1 MTGSLSALA
10 AAVVLFIASHLV
22 LSMPTLRQA
31 LVARLGERSFRALYS
46 LLAIVLIVWVA
57 MAYRDAPVEDV
68 WLPPI
73 GLMHLSLAIM
83 PFACLLV
90 VAGMST
96 PNPSALG
103 GDTPEVPGREPGGI
117 LPVGI
122 LKVTRHPVMWG
133 IALWGIA
140 HLLANGDAASLMLF
154 GGMTFLALAGAGAQ
168 ETKKRVQLGRRWDGF
183 VAQTSYLPFAAMAA
197 GRTRLRLVEIGWW
210 RIAAALA
217 LYALLLVL
225 HTWLFGASPLP
236 L

>member
-1 MTGSLSALA
+1 M
-10 AAVVLFIASHLV
+10 
-22 LSMPTLRQA
+22 
-31 LVARLGERSFRALYS
+31 
-46 LLAIVLIVWVA
+46 
-57 MAYRDAPVEDV
+57 
-68 WLPPI
+68 PPI

-103 GDTPEVPGREPGGI
+103 GDTPEA
-117 LPVGI
+117 LDQQPVGI

-154 GGMTFLALAGAGAQ
+154 GGMTLLALAGASAQ

-225 HTWLFGASPLP
+225 HPWLFGVSPLP

>member
-10 AAVVLFIASHLV
+10 AAVALFIASHLV
-22 LSMPTLRQA
+22 LSMPELRQA
-31 LVARLGERSFRALYS
+31 LVGRLGERGFRAVYS
-46 LLAIVLIVWVA
+46 LLAIALIVWVA
-57 MAYRDAPVEDV
+57 MAYRDAPVDDV

-73 GLMHLSLAIM
+73 GLMHLALAIM

-103 GDTPEVPGREPGGI
+103 GDTPEVLDRE
-117 LPVGI
+117 PVGI

-154 GGMTFLALAGAGAQ
+154 GGMTVLALAGAGAQ
-168 ETKKRVQLGRRWDGF
+168 DTKKRAQLGRRWNDF
-183 VAQTSYLPFAAMAA
+183 VARTSYLPFAAMAA

-217 LYALLLVL
+217 LYALLLIL
-225 HTWLFGASPLP
+225 HPWLFGVSPLP